1 MLMQTPPIPEN
12 IKKTIINI
20 NGEICKPEDAK
31 ISVFDRGFLFGDS
44 VYEVAKTYQGIPFLL
59 QEHLD
64 RLWKSASRLEMHL
77 TVSQNDVSAEVNKAL
92 AELGVEEAYFRIIL
106 TRGQGPI
113 SLDPGEGVKNNLI
126 IIAQEHLPFPSSWYE
141 NGVNVVITNVVR
153 VSKESVDPNVKS
165 GNYLNN
171 VMAFMQ
177 AKREKAFDSI
187 MLNHKGYVT
196 QGTTSNVWI
205 VKDNTIK
212 TPPLQAGILE
222 GITRKT
228 LLQLAKSDDLLK
240 IEQVNFT
247 AEELINADECFLTST
262 MKEIVPVT
270 QVDNSPI
277 GAGTV
282 GPLTVKLHSLYSDF
296 VKRTV
301 EGL

>member
-1 MLMQTPPIPEN
+1 MQTPPIPESSM
-12 IKKTIINI
+12 KKIINI
-20 NGEICKPEDAK
+20 NGKIYNSEDAK

-44 VYEVAKTYQGIPFLL
+44 IYEVAKTYQGIPFLL
-59 QEHLD
+59 QDHLD
-64 RLWKSASRLEMHL
+64 RLWKSASRLEMPL
-77 TVSQNDVSAEVNKAL
+77 TFSQNDVSAEVNKAL
-92 AELGVEEAYFRIIL
+92 AELRVEEAYFRIIL
-106 TRGQGPI
+106 TRGQGAI

-126 IIAQEHLPFPSSWYE
+126 IITQEHLPYPSWWYE
-141 NGVNVVITNVVR
+141 KGVHVVITNVVR

-187 MLNHKGYVT
+187 MLNYKGYVT

-228 LLQLAKSDDLLK
+228 ILQLAKSDDSLK

-262 MKEIVPVT
+262 MKEVVPVT

-277 GAGTV
+277 GTGTV
-282 GPLTVKLHSLYSDF
+282 GQMTVKLHSLYSDF
-296 VKRTV
+296 VKRTI

>member
-1 MLMQTPPIPEN
+1 MQTPPLPEN
-12 IKKTIINI
+12 SKKTIINL

-64 RLWKSASRLEMHL
+64 RLWKSASRLEMLL

-106 TRGQGPI
+106 TRGEGPI

-141 NGVNVVITNVVR
+141 NGVHVVITNVVR

-187 MLNHKGYVT
+187 MLNHKGHVT

-228 LLQLAKSDDLLK
+228 LLQLAKSDDSLK

-270 QVDNSPI
+270 QIDNSPI
-277 GAGTV
+277 GTGTV

>member
-1 MLMQTPPIPEN
+1 MQTPPLPITDV
-12 IKKTIINI
+12 IKVINI
-20 NGEICKPEDAK
+20 NGHIFSPQEAK

-44 VYEVAKTYQGIPFLL
+44 IYEVARTYEGIPFLL
-59 QEHLD
+59 QDHLD
-64 RLWKSASRLEMHL
+64 RLWKSASRLEMPL
-77 TVSQNDVSAEVNKAL
+77 VYDQDQISAEVNKAL
-92 AELGVEEAYFRIIL
+92 AELGVEEAYFRVII
-106 TRGQGPI
+106 TRGEGDI
-113 SLDPGEGVKNNLI
+113 SLDPGEEAKNNLI
-126 IIAQEHLPFPSSWYE
+126 IIAQEHLPYPTWWYE
-141 NGVNVVITNVVR
+141 KGVHVVITNVVR

-177 AKREKAFDSI
+177 ARREKAFDSI
-187 MLNHKGYVT
+187 MLNSSGYVT
-196 QGTTSNVWI
+196 QGTTSNIWI
-205 VKDNTIK
+205 VKNNTIK

-228 LLQLAKSDDLLK
+228 LLQLAKTDEELD
-240 IEQVNFT
+240 IEQANFT
-247 AEELINADECFLTST
+247 AEELINADECFMTST
-262 MKEIVPVT
+262 MKEVVPIT

-282 GPLTVKLHSLYSDF
+282 GQMTVRLHSLYSNF

>member
-1 MLMQTPPIPEN
+1 MQTPPIPEN
-12 IKKTIINI
+12 LKKTIINI

-64 RLWKSASRLEMHL
+64 RLWKSASRLEMLL

-106 TRGQGPI
+106 TRGEGPI

-141 NGVNVVITNVVR
+141 NGVHVVITNVVR

-187 MLNHKGYVT
+187 MLNHKGHVT

-228 LLQLAKSDDLLK
+228 LLQLAKSDDSLK

-277 GAGTV
+277 GTGTV

>member
-1 MLMQTPPIPEN
+1 MQTPPIPEN
-12 IKKTIINI
+12 STKTIINI
-20 NGEICKPEDAK
+20 NGKICKPEDAK

-44 VYEVAKTYQGIPFLL
+44 IYEVAKTYQGIPFLL
-59 QEHLD
+59 QDHLD
-64 RLWKSASRLEMHL
+64 RLWKSASRLEMHP

-106 TRGQGPI
+106 TRGEGPI

-126 IIAQEHLPFPSSWYE
+126 IIAQEHLPYPSSWYE
-141 NGVNVVITNVVR
+141 NGVHVVITNVVR

-187 MLNHKGYVT
+187 MLNQKGYVT

-228 LLQLAKSDDLLK
+228 ILQLAKSDDSLK
-240 IEQVNFT
+240 IEQVNFK

-262 MKEIVPVT
+262 MKEVVPVT

-277 GAGTV
+277 GTGTV
-282 GPLTVKLHSLYSDF
+282 GPLTVKLHSLYSGF
-296 VKRTV
+296 VKRTI

>member
-1 MLMQTPPIPEN
+1 MQTPPIPEN
-12 IKKTIINI
+12 LTKTIINI

-44 VYEVAKTYQGIPFLL
+44 IYEVAKTYQGIPFLL
-59 QEHLD
+59 QDHLD
-64 RLWKSASRLEMHL
+64 RLWKSASRLEMYP

-92 AELGVEEAYFRIIL
+92 AELGVEEAYFRIII
-106 TRGQGPI
+106 TGGEGPI

-126 IIAQEHLPFPSSWYE
+126 IIAQEHLPYPSSWYE
-141 NGVNVVITNVVR
+141 NGVHVVITNVVR

-187 MLNHKGYVT
+187 MLNQKGYVT

-228 LLQLAKSDDLLK
+228 ILQLAKSDDSLK

-262 MKEIVPVT
+262 MKEVVPVT

-277 GAGTV
+277 GTGTV
-282 GPLTVKLHSLYSDF
+282 GPLTVKLHSLYSSF
-296 VKRTV
+296 VKRTI

>member
-1 MLMQTPPIPEN
+1 MQTPPIPEN
-12 IKKTIINI
+12 SKKTIINI

-64 RLWKSASRLEMHL
+64 RLWKSASRLEMLL

-106 TRGQGPI
+106 TRGEGPI

-141 NGVNVVITNVVR
+141 NGVHVVITNVVR

-187 MLNHKGYVT
+187 MLNHKGHVT

-228 LLQLAKSDDLLK
+228 LLQLAKSDDSLK

-270 QVDNSPI
+270 QIDNSPI
-277 GAGTV
+277 GTGTV

>member
-1 MLMQTPPIPEN
+1 MQTPPLPTAN
-12 IKKTIINI
+12 IKKVINI
-20 NGEICKPEDAK
+20 NGRVFSPEEAK

-44 VYEVAKTYQGIPFLL
+44 IYEVARTYEGIPFLL
-59 QEHLD
+59 QDHLD
-64 RLWKSASRLEMHL
+64 RLWKSASRLEMPL
-77 TVSQNDVSAEVNKAL
+77 LYDQDQISAEVNKTL
-92 AELGVEEAYFRIIL
+92 AELGVEESYFRIVI
-106 TRGQGPI
+106 TRGEGDI
-113 SLDPGEGVKNNLI
+113 SLDPGEEIKNNLI
-126 IIAQEHLPFPSSWYE
+126 IIAQEHLPYPTWWYE
-141 NGVNVVITNVVR
+141 KGVHVVITNVIR

-177 AKREKAFDSI
+177 ARREKAFDSI
-187 MLNHKGYVT
+187 MLNSNGFVT
-196 QGTTSNVWI
+196 QGTTSNIWI
-205 VKDNTIK
+205 VKNNTIK

-228 LLQLAKSDDLLK
+228 LLQLAKTDDDLA

-247 AEELINADECFLTST
+247 AEELINADECFMTST
-262 MKEIVPVT
+262 MKEIVPIT

-282 GPLTVKLHSLYSDF
+282 GQMTVKLHSLYSNF

>member
-1 MLMQTPPIPEN
+1 MQTPPIPEN
-12 IKKTIINI
+12 SKKTIINI
-20 NGEICKPEDAK
+20 NGKICKPEDAK

-64 RLWKSASRLEMHL
+64 RLWKSASRLEMLL

-106 TRGQGPI
+106 TRGEGPI

-141 NGVNVVITNVVR
+141 NGVHVVITNVVR

-187 MLNHKGYVT
+187 MLNHKGHVT

-228 LLQLAKSDDLLK
+228 LLQLAKSDDSLK

-270 QVDNSPI
+270 QIDNSPI
-277 GAGTV
+277 GTGTV

>member
-1 MLMQTPPIPEN
+1 MQTPPIPEN
-12 IKKTIINI
+12 SKKTIINI
-20 NGEICKPEDAK
+20 NGEICRPEDAK

-59 QEHLD
+59 QDHLD

-77 TVSQNDVSAEVNKAL
+77 TISQDEVSAEVNKAL

-106 TRGQGPI
+106 TRGEGPI

-126 IIAQEHLPFPSSWYE
+126 IIAQEHLPYPSTWYE
-141 NGVNVVITNVVR
+141 NGVHVVITNVVR

-187 MLNHKGYVT
+187 MLNYKGYVT

-228 LLQLAKSDDLLK
+228 LLQLAKSDDSLK

-277 GAGTV
+277 GTGTV

-296 VKRTV
+296 VKRTI

>member
-1 MLMQTPPIPEN
+1 MQTPPIPEN
-12 IKKTIINI
+12 SKKTIINI
-20 NGEICKPEDAK
+20 NGEICRPEDAK

-59 QEHLD
+59 QDHLD

-77 TVSQNDVSAEVNKAL
+77 TISQDEVSAEINKAL

-106 TRGQGPI
+106 TRGEGPI

-126 IIAQEHLPFPSSWYE
+126 IIAQEHLPYPSTWYE
-141 NGVNVVITNVVR
+141 NGVHVVITNVVR

-228 LLQLAKSDDLLK
+228 LLQLAKSDDSLK

-277 GAGTV
+277 GTGTV

-296 VKRTV
+296 VKRTI

>member
-1 MLMQTPPIPEN
+1 MQTPPIPEN
-12 IKKTIINI
+12 SKKTIINI
-20 NGEICKPEDAK
+20 NGEICRPEDAK

-59 QEHLD
+59 QDHLD

-77 TVSQNDVSAEVNKAL
+77 TISQDDVSAEVNKAL

-106 TRGQGPI
+106 TRGEGPI

-126 IIAQEHLPFPSSWYE
+126 IIAQEHLPYPSTWYE
-141 NGVNVVITNVVR
+141 NGVHVVITNVVR

-187 MLNHKGYVT
+187 MLNYKGYVT

-228 LLQLAKSDDLLK
+228 LLQLAKSDDSLK

-277 GAGTV
+277 GTGTV

-296 VKRTV
+296 VKRTI

>member
-1 MLMQTPPIPEN
+1 MQTPPLPTAN
-12 IKKTIINI
+12 IKKVINI
-20 NGEICKPEDAK
+20 NGRVFSPEEAK

-44 VYEVAKTYQGIPFLL
+44 IYEVARTYEGIPFLL
-59 QEHLD
+59 QDHLD
-64 RLWKSASRLEMHL
+64 RLWKSASRLEMPL
-77 TVSQNDVSAEVNKAL
+77 LYDQDQISAEVNKTL
-92 AELGVEEAYFRIIL
+92 AELGVEESYFRIVI
-106 TRGQGPI
+106 TRGEGDI
-113 SLDPGEGVKNNLI
+113 SLDPGEEIKNNLI
-126 IIAQEHLPFPSSWYE
+126 IIAQEHLPYPTWWYE
-141 NGVNVVITNVVR
+141 KGVHVVITNVVR

-177 AKREKAFDSI
+177 ARREKAFDSI
-187 MLNHKGYVT
+187 MLNSNGYVT
-196 QGTTSNVWI
+196 QGTTSNIWI
-205 VKDNTIK
+205 VKNNTIK

-228 LLQLAKSDDLLK
+228 LLQLAKTDDDLA

-247 AEELINADECFLTST
+247 AEELINADECFMTST
-262 MKEIVPVT
+262 MKEIVPIT

-282 GPLTVKLHSLYSDF
+282 GQMTVKLHSLYSNF

>member
-1 MLMQTPPIPEN
+1 MQTPPIPEN
-12 IKKTIINI
+12 LKKTIINI

-44 VYEVAKTYQGIPFLL
+44 VYEVAQTYQGIPFLL

-64 RLWKSASRLEMHL
+64 RLWKSASRLEMLL

-106 TRGQGPI
+106 TRGEGPI

-141 NGVNVVITNVVR
+141 NGVHVVITNVVR

-228 LLQLAKSDDLLK
+228 
-240 IEQVNFT
+240 
-247 AEELINADECFLTST
+247 
-262 MKEIVPVT
+262 
-270 QVDNSPI
+270 
-277 GAGTV
+277 
-282 GPLTVKLHSLYSDF
+282 
-296 VKRTV
+296 
-301 EGL
+301 

>member
-1 MLMQTPPIPEN
+1 MQTPPIPESS
-12 IKKTIINI
+12 IRKVINI
-20 NGEICKPEDAK
+20 NGQIFSPDEAK
-31 ISVFDRGFLFGDS
+31 ISIFDRGFLFGDS
-44 VYEVAKTYQGIPFLL
+44 IYEVARTYEGIPFLL

-64 RLWKSASRLEMHL
+64 RLWKSASRLEMPL
-77 TVSQNDVSAEVNKAL
+77 CYTQDQLSAEVNKTL
-92 AELGVEEAYFRIIL
+92 AELDAGEAYFRIII
-106 TRGQGPI
+106 TRGEGEI
-113 SLDPGEGVKNNLI
+113 SLDPGENIKNNLI
-126 IIAQEHLPFPSSWYE
+126 IVAQEHRPYPTWWYE
-141 NGVNVVITNVVR
+141 KGVHAVITNVVR

-187 MLNHKGYVT
+187 MLNSQGYVT
-196 QGTTSNVWI
+196 EGTTSNIWI
-205 VKDNTIK
+205 VKNNTIK

-228 LLQLAKSDDLLK
+228 LLQLAKMDEGPA

-262 MKEIVPVT
+262 MKEIIPVT

-282 GPLTVKLHSLYSDF
+282 GAMTIRLHTIYSDY
-296 VKRTV
+296 VKKV
-301 EGL
+301 VQGL

>member
-1 MLMQTPPIPEN
+1 MQTPPIPEN
-12 IKKTIINI
+12 ITKRIINI
-20 NGEICKPEDAK
+20 NGEICKPESAK

-59 QEHLD
+59 QDHLD

-77 TVSQNDVSAEVNKAL
+77 TLSQDDVSAEVNKAL

-106 TRGQGPI
+106 TRGEGPI
-113 SLDPGEGVKNNLI
+113 SLDPGEGVRNNLI
-126 IIAQEHLPFPSSWYE
+126 IIAQEHLPYPSSWYE
-141 NGVNVVITNVVR
+141 NGVHVVITNVVR

-228 LLQLAKSDDLLK
+228 LLQLAKSDDSLK

-262 MKEIVPVT
+262 MKEVVPVT

-277 GAGTV
+277 GTGTV

-296 VKRTV
+296 VKRTI